1 MDIKDITIE
10 DLKEQRPDLYQMIVE
25 ECGTQPLFVK
35 EDDIQAILDPLFSE
49 FERRANNKI
58 TALERELHKEV
69 KEKLSDGL
77 DHLSDIVEK
86 ILNKS
91 KPYRIRVKAD
101 NKANPAVKK
110 RNAVIGEFIRWRP
123 TGESGKVV
131 RYTYSGNVRKLVI
144 KLKQGEYTEVYDNKL
159 LYDIILEK

>member
-25 ECGTQPLFVK
+25 ECGAQPLFVK

-110 RNAVIGEFIRWRP
+110 REM
-123 TGESGKVV
+123 
-131 RYTYSGNVRKLVI
+131 L
-144 KLKQGEYTEVYDNKL
+144 
-159 LYDIILEK
+159 